1 MSSPILIKSIR
12 PLIFILTLILL
23 NSVFKDDMLTD
34 PYLYAGMKGG
44 KDQHTANGF
53 FCTAQPSICP
63 ALGCQSRLCKD
74 ILGVHPIPILS
85 QQVGL
90 RGRFPQY

>member
-34 PYLYAGMKGG
+34 PYLYAGMKEGG
-44 KDQHTANGF
+44 DQHTANGF

-63 ALGCQSRLCKD
+63 AVGCQSGLCKD
-74 ILGVHPIPILS
+74 ILGVYPIPIFS

-90 RGRFPQY
+90 PGWFPQH